1 MKATLATIIL
11 LAAAVLLM
19 GIKALF
25 VKGGKFPSGHVHDL
39 PGLQKR
45 KNRKKQ

>member
-1 MKATLATIIL
+1 MKLALATIIL
-11 LAAAVLLM
+11 FGVAVILL

-45 KNRKKQ
+45 KYRKKQ

>member
-1 MKATLATIIL
+1 MKAALATIIL

-19 GIKALF
+19 GVKALF
-25 VKGGKFPSGHVHDL
+25 VKGGRFPSGHVHDL